1 MTLSTR
7 LTVAMVLLVIV
18 TATAVG
24 VLSYRNIQA
33 VAVPRALERINTHA
47 RLLGAELDAA
57 VHSARADVI
66 GFRSA
71 VALDGIMRATLNGG
85 TDPRDGTTVAQWK
98 ERFASRLAA
107 ELVAKPNYSQFRV
120 IGVADGGREILRVDR
135 SGQDGTIRV
144 VPDAELQPKGDRG
157 YFRRALEVRR
167 NDVYVSP
174 VELNEEHGKIET
186 PYEPTVHAV
195 AAVYAP
201 DGTPFGA
208 VVINIDLRPQFEK
221 IRASARRSLLYIV
234 NERGDYL
241 VHPDR

>member
-85 TDPRDGTTVAQWK
+85 TDPRDGTTVAHWK

-107 ELVAKPNYSQFRV
+107 ELVAKPNYSHFRV

-135 SGQDGTIRV
+135 SGPDGTIPV
-144 VPDAELQPKGDRG
+144 VPDIELQPRATAAISGAHSRSAAATSTS
-157 YFRRALEVRR
+157 RRSSSTRSTARSRHRMSRPCTRWRR
-167 NDVYVSP
+167 S
-174 VELNEEHGKIET
+174 T
-186 PYEPTVHAV
+186 PRT
-195 AAVYAP
+195 
-201 DGTPFGA
+201 
-208 VVINIDLRPQFEK
+208 
-221 IRASARRSLLYIV
+221 ARRSA
-234 NERGDYL
+234 
-241 VHPDR
+241 